1 MAPNP
6 FSHRKMDFPLY
17 HERKNGLWDQKYYVY
32 RGESGDFF
40 GFVLFVWGGEEC
52 DNSPAVLNLYLR
64 WTIIKSRLNWFKN
77 ILWTDRFTI
86 IFLRVFFS
94 LALRRPCNSPCLLV
108 TDFRDVLALDYDN
121 KSIFPVVSVSPRVRD
136 VDFHYNQG
144 YIFWCVM
151 GLIQRSNM
159 DGTNITVIHYGV
171 LCRGLAVE
179 WDSFQLYWTSYFQTI
194 MVSDLD
200 GNNKRTVFSSLLGPS
215 DIVLDPHQG

>member
-1 MAPNP
+1 MR
-6 FSHRKMDFPLY
+6 SEILRLSC
-17 HERKNGLWDQKYYVY
+17 WV
-32 RGESGDFF
+32 RGFF
-40 GFVLFVWGGEEC
+40 WFCFVRGVCEEC

-64 WTIIKSRLNWFKN
+64 WTIIKSRLNCFKN
-77 ILWTDRFTI
+77 ILWTG
-86 IFLRVFFS
+86 VFFS

-108 TDFRDVLALDYDN
+108 SDFRSVLALDYDN

-144 YIFWCVM
+144 YIFWCDVRS
-151 GLIQRSNM
+151 IQRSNM

-200 GNNKRTVFSSLLGPS
+200 GNNKRTVVSSLLGPT

>member
-1 MAPNP
+1 MR
-6 FSHRKMDFPLY
+6 SEILRLSC
-17 HERKNGLWDQKYYVY
+17 WV
-32 RGESGDFF
+32 RGFF
-40 GFVLFVWGGEEC
+40 WFCFFRGVCEEC

-64 WTIIKSRLNWFKN
+64 STIIKSRLNCFKN
-77 ILWTDRFTI
+77 ILWTG
-86 IFLRVFFS
+86 VFFS

-108 TDFRDVLALDYDN
+108 ADFRSVLALDYDN

-144 YIFWCVM
+144 YIFWCDVRS
-151 GLIQRSNM
+151 IQRSNM

-171 LCRGLAVE
+171 RCRGLAVE
-179 WDSFQLYWTSYFQTI
+179 WDSFQLYWTSSFQTI

-200 GNNKRTVFSSLLGPS
+200 GNNKRTVVSSLLGPT

>member
-1 MAPNP
+1 MR
-6 FSHRKMDFPLY
+6 SEILRLSC
-17 HERKNGLWDQKYYVY
+17 WV
-32 RGESGDFF
+32 RGFF
-40 GFVLFVWGGEEC
+40 WFCFVRGVCEEC

-64 WTIIKSRLNWFKN
+64 STIIKSRLNCFKN
-77 ILWTDRFTI
+77 ILWTG
-86 IFLRVFFS
+86 VFFS

-108 TDFRDVLALDYDN
+108 ADFRSVLALDYDN
-121 KSIFPVVSVSPRVRD
+121 KSIFPVVSVSSRVRN

-144 YIFWCVM
+144 YIFWCDL
-151 GLIQRSNM
+151 GSIQRSNM

-200 GNNKRTVFSSLLGPS
+200 GNNKRTVVSSLLGPT

>member
-1 MAPNP
+1 MDPNR

-32 RGESGDFF
+32 RAESGEFF
-40 GFVLFVWGGEEC
+40 WFCFVRGGCEEC

-64 WTIIKSRLNWFKN
+64 STIIKSRLNCFKN
-77 ILWTDRFTI
+77 ILWTGRFTI
-86 IFLRVFFS
+86 IFLCLFFFI
-94 LALRRPCNSPCLLV
+94 ALRHPCNSPCLLV
-108 TDFRDVLALDYDN
+108 ADFDRVLALDYDN
-121 KSIFPVVSVSPRVRD
+121 KSIFPVVSVSSRVRN

-144 YIFWCVM
+144 YIFWCDV
-151 GLIQRSNM
+151 GSIQRSNM

-179 WDSFQLYWTSYFQTI
+179 WDSFQLYWASYFQTI

-200 GNNKRTVFSSLLGPS
+200 GNNKRTVVSSLLGPT

>member
-1 MAPNP
+1 
-6 FSHRKMDFPLY
+6 MD
-17 HERKNGLWDQKYYVY
+17 W
-32 RGESGDFF
+32 
-40 GFVLFVWGGEEC
+40 
-52 DNSPAVLNLYLR
+52 
-64 WTIIKSRLNWFKN
+64 
-77 ILWTDRFTI
+77 
-86 IFLRVFFS
+86 RVVF

-108 TDFRDVLALDYDN
+108 ADFRSVLALDYDN

-144 YIFWCVM
+144 YIFWCDVRS
-151 GLIQRSNM
+151 IQRSNM

-171 LCRGLAVE
+171 PCSGLAVE

-200 GNNKRTVFSSLLGPS
+200 GNNKRTVVSSLLGPT

>member
-1 MAPNP
+1 MLSPGI
-6 FSHRKMDFPLY
+6 FL
-17 HERKNGLWDQKYYVY
+17 
-32 RGESGDFF
+32 
-40 GFVLFVWGGEEC
+40 VLFVRGVCEEC

-64 WTIIKSRLNWFKN
+64 STIIKSRLNCFKN
-77 ILWTDRFTI
+77 ILWTG
-86 IFLRVFFS
+86 VFFS

-108 TDFRDVLALDYDN
+108 SDFRSVLALDYDN

-144 YIFWCVM
+144 YIFWCDVTS
-151 GLIQRSNM
+151 IQRSNM

-200 GNNKRTVFSSLLGPS
+200 GNNKRTVVSSLLGPT

>member
-1 MAPNP
+1 MR
-6 FSHRKMDFPLY
+6 SEILRLSC
-17 HERKNGLWDQKYYVY
+17 WV
-32 RGESGDFF
+32 RGFF
-40 GFVLFVWGGEEC
+40 WFCFFRGVCEEC

-64 WTIIKSRLNWFKN
+64 STIIKSRLNCFKN
-77 ILWTDRFTI
+77 ILWTG
-86 IFLRVFFS
+86 VFFS

-108 TDFRDVLALDYDN
+108 ADFRSVLALDYDN

-144 YIFWCVM
+144 YIFWCGVRS
-151 GLIQRSNM
+151 IQRSNM

-171 LCRGLAVE
+171 RCRGLAVE
-179 WDSFQLYWTSYFQTI
+179 WDSFQLYWTSSFQTI

-200 GNNKRTVFSSLLGPS
+200 GNNKRTVVSSLLGPT

>member
-1 MAPNP
+1 MR
-6 FSHRKMDFPLY
+6 SEILRLSC
-17 HERKNGLWDQKYYVY
+17 WV
-32 RGESGDFF
+32 RGFF
-40 GFVLFVWGGEEC
+40 WFCFVRGVCEEC

-64 WTIIKSRLNWFKN
+64 STIIKSRLNCFKN
-77 ILWTDRFTI
+77 ILWTG
-86 IFLRVFFS
+86 VFFS

-108 TDFRDVLALDYDN
+108 SDFRSVLALDYDN

-144 YIFWCVM
+144 YIFWCDVRS
-151 GLIQRSNM
+151 IQRSNM

-200 GNNKRTVFSSLLGPS
+200 GNNKRTVVSSLLGPT